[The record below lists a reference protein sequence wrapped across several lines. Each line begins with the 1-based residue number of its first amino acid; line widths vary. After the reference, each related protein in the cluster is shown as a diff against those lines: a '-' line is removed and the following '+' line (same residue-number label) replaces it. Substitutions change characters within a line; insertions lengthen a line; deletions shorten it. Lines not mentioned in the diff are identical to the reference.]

1 MNSYFDR
8 EVYDSNFHMQDNQLG
23 YPVFI
28 NGKNVYEYNAD
39 LIEYDLKPAKI
50 SYDAFKKIGKYNYI
64 VNQYKNGDNGIEF
77 SFYVGGATYTEAQ
90 LNINK
95 LVRDF
100 QKDAPVIV
108 SVGDSEFEY
117 VCVLTD
123 VSISDTKV
131 LHFYKVDISTIA
143 VKRLPLVELKYTTLQ
158 IASESG
164 IEIHNAGSVKSGL
177 LVFWHS
183 TKQGNTIQFSYGQ
196 DFYKTITINNANL
209 YNYHVI
215 DGLDGKVLRGS
226 SNSPIFDG
234 YANNFINTDLF
245 EFPVVYPGDNN
256 IKFTQSEEDIV
267 ELTVRYYPTFLV

>member
-1 MNSYFDR
+1 MDICFGR
-8 EVYDSNFHMQDNQLG
+8 EIYDLNFQLQDNQIG
-23 YPVFI
+23 YPVFV
-28 NGKNVYEYNAD
+28 NGRNVYEYNAD
-39 LIEYDLKPAKI
+39 LIEYDLKPVKI
-50 SYDAFKKIGKYNYI
+50 SYDAFKKIGKHNYI
-64 VNQYKNGDNGIEF
+64 INQYKNGDNGIEF
-77 SFYVGGATYTEAQ
+77 SFYVGGATYTESQ
-90 LNINK
+90 INVNN
-95 LVRDF
+95 LISVF
-100 QKDAPVIV
+100 QKNSPVVV
-108 SVGDSEFEY
+108 SVGDSQFEY
-117 VCVLTD
+117 VCILTN

-131 LHFYKVDISTIA
+131 LHYYKVDITVIA

-164 IEIHNAGSVKSGL
+164 IEIHNAGSVESGL

-196 DFYKTITINNANL
+196 DSYKTITINNANL

-226 SNSPIFDG
+226 SNSPTFDG
-234 YANNFINTDLF
+234 FVNNFINADLF

-256 IKFTQSEEDIV
+256 IKFTQSENDIV

>member
-8 EVYDSNFHMQDNQLG
+8 EVYDSNFYMQDNQIG
-23 YPVFI
+23 YPVFV

-50 SYDAFKKIGKYNYI
+50 SYDAFKKIGKYSYI

-95 LVRDF
+95 LIRDF
-100 QKDAPVIV
+100 QKDAPVV
-108 SVGDSEFEY
+108 VNVGDSEFEY
-117 VCVLTD
+117 LCVLTD

-164 IEIHNAGSVKSGL
+164 IDIHNAGSVKSGL

-196 DFYKTITINNANL
+196 DSYKTITINNANL

-215 DGLDGKVLRGS
+215 DGLDGKILRGS
-226 SNSPIFDG
+226 ANNPTFDG
-234 YANNFINTDLF
+234 YVNNFINTDLF

-256 IKFTQSEEDIV
+256 IKFTQSEDDIV